1 MKKIITTIEEVK
13 AFKKE
18 LNELLNKY
26 DLYFD
31 IDDPYCCPPTLI
43 KNDGTMKDP
52 SYNVE
57 IYINNGTIIELK
69 DY

>member
-1 MKKIITTIEEVK
+1 MKTIEEVK
-13 AFKKE
+13 TFKKE

-31 IDDPYCCPPTLI
+31 SDDSYCFPTLI

-57 IYINNGTIIELK
+57 IYINNGIIIELK

>member
-1 MKKIITTIEEVK
+1 MKTTDKVK

-26 DLYFD
+26 NLYFE
-31 IDDPYCCPPTLI
+31 IDDPYCPPCLWE
-43 KNDGTMKDP
+43 NQGVNDP
-52 SYNVE
+52 SCNVE
-57 IYINNGTIIELK
+57 IYINGVDIFKLK